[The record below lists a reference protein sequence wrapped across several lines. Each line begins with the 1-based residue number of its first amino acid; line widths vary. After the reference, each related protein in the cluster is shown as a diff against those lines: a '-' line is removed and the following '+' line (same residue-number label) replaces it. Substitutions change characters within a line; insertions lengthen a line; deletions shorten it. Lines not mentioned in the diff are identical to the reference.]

1 MPSNLPASPLF
12 HRGDYSGGSG
22 RSAPAQNTA
31 GSGTT
36 QPPAPSPAAS
46 PTTRKSLCD
55 SLCRFMAGGQSQPHC
70 APCPS
75 RPIWASSCL
84 SRDSSLNKKLVIGPE
99 GSEQGTLR
107 HALPWNPPSPVGAA
121 GQHHSP
127 GGRGPCTGTWYHL
140 LLPQETWGWISPH
153 QRPHL
158 PWPWPTSSPLRTG
171 RRCACQQPLLS
182 MVGTVPKSN
191 AGPGRCERPPGAAPP

>member
-22 RSAPAQNTA
+22 RSAPARNTA

-107 HALPWNPPSPVGAA
+107 HALPWNPPCLLWVLQDSTTARVGGDPA
-121 GQHHSP
+121 Q
-127 GGRGPCTGTWYHL
+127 GRGTTSCSPKKPGAGSHL
-140 LLPQETWGWISPH
+140 IRG
-153 QRPHL
+153 
-158 PWPWPTSSPLRTG
+158 PTCP
-171 RRCACQQPLLS
+171 
-182 MVGTVPKSN
+182 
-191 AGPGRCERPPGAAPP
+191 GPGPRPAP